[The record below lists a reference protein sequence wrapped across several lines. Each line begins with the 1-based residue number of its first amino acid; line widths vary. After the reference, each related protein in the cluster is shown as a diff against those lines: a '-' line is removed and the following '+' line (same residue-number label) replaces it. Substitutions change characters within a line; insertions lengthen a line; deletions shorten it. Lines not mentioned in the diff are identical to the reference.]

1 MGGKG
6 ENLSKVQTL
15 QRHVSNTMKRRKH
28 MEEVTKNCSE
38 EFEFVKFDIMSEF
51 NNIEVG
57 EDDINVKTLMRNK
70 VFCENDLKEVESCTQ
85 EEIVQSCGENAIK
98 DIKTRKGILWQRT
111 DNIFSSW
118 QERFFVLTENSL
130 YSFSRGGKNM
140 ENIEIIVSKVIL
152 IIFRKI

>member
-15 QRHVSNTMKRRKH
+15 QRHVSNTLKRRKH

-38 EFEFVKFDIMSEF
+38 EFEFVKFDIMKDST
-51 NNIEVG
+51 NIEVG
-57 EDDINVKTLMRNK
+57 EDDIKVKTLMRDE
-70 VFCENDLKEVESCTQ
+70 VICENDTKEVESITQ

>member
-15 QRHVSNTMKRRKH
+15 QRHVSNTLKRRKH

-38 EFEFVKFDIMSEF
+38 EFEFVKFDIMKDST
-51 NNIEVG
+51 NIEVG
-57 EDDINVKTLMRNK
+57 EDDIKVKTLMRDE
-70 VFCENDLKEVESCTQ
+70 VICENDTKEVESITQ
-85 EEIVQSCGENAIK
+85 EEIVESCGENAIK

-140 ENIEIIVSKVIL
+140 EGIERTVSKVIL
-152 IIFRKI
+152 IILRKM

>member
-1 MGGKG
+1 
-6 ENLSKVQTL
+6 
-15 QRHVSNTMKRRKH
+15 

-38 EFEFVKFDIMSEF
+38 EFEFVKFDIMKDT

-57 EDDINVKTLMRNK
+57 EDNINVKTLMRNK
-70 VFCENDLKEVESCTQ
+70 VVCENDLKEVESCTQ

-140 ENIEIIVSKVIL
+140 ENIERTVSKVIL
-152 IIFRKI
+152 IIFRKIESTKNISDKAF

>member
-15 QRHVSNTMKRRKH
+15 QRHVSNTLKRRKH

-38 EFEFVKFDIMSEF
+38 EFEFVKFDIMKDST
-51 NNIEVG
+51 NIEVG
-57 EDDINVKTLMRNK
+57 EDDIKVKTLMRDE
-70 VFCENDLKEVESCTQ
+70 VICENDTEEVESITQ
-85 EEIVQSCGENAIK
+85 EEIVESCGENAIK

-130 YSFSRGGKNM
+130 YSFLRGGKNM

>member
-15 QRHVSNTMKRRKH
+15 QRHVSNTLKRRKH

-38 EFEFVKFDIMSEF
+38 EFEFVKFDIMKDST
-51 NNIEVG
+51 NIEVG
-57 EDDINVKTLMRNK
+57 EDDIKVKTLMRDE
-70 VFCENDLKEVESCTQ
+70 VICENDTKEVESITQ
-85 EEIVQSCGENAIK
+85 EEIVESCGENAIK

-140 ENIEIIVSKVIL
+140 ENIERTVSKVIL
-152 IIFRKI
+152 IIFRK